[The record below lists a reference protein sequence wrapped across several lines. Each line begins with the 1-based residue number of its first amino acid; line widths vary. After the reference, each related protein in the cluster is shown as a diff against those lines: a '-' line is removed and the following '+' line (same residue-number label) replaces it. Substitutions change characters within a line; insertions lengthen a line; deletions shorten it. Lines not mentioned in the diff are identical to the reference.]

1 MLYSS
6 LFLLLLGSASGFTVL
21 PQIPSRVVSVKVR
34 NGRKCL
40 RPSRLPDVLVPS
52 ENSTSLSLPFAV
64 IAGCRVRLGPLL
76 HILPVQNLVQTSSS
90 SLYDGSEALDALT
103 DAVTDAAPDA
113 AAAASGVSL
122 PDIGLSLPA
131 LGGDGDPPIAI
142 IAGVGILFA
151 AAYAAMK
158 AGGDGDAGGAPAP
171 AASSSTSSSSSAASS
186 DNDVSIPYDAAARM
200 AYCNSK
206 GISAVTD
213 EADFQAYKVQYEAT
227 AVAEATAK
235 KAARDAA

>member
-1 MLYSS
+1 M
-6 LFLLLLGSASGFTVL
+6 
-21 PQIPSRVVSVKVR
+21 
-34 NGRKCL
+34 
-40 RPSRLPDVLVPS
+40 
-52 ENSTSLSLPFAV
+52 
-64 IAGCRVRLGPLL
+64 
-76 HILPVQNLVQTSSS
+76 
-90 SLYDGSEALDALT
+90 YDGSEALDALT

-131 LGGDGDPPIAI
+131 LGGDADPPIAI

-158 AGGDGDAGGAPAP
+158 AGGDGDAGGAP